1 MNTITS
7 TISVGQAMEVIAT
20 QAADYAASD
29 RPDLDE
35 RTTALADYLS
45 AAIDGPSMNGLR
57 FFESLFE
64 RLDAATEAMEQA
76 EPGRRGRPEGPELE
90 SQKLFFAAMTHEF
103 RNRFV
108 AAVA

>member
-1 MNTITS
+1 MT

-20 QAADYAASD
+20 QAADYAVSD

-35 RTTALADYLS
+35 RTYALADYIS
-45 AAIDGPSMNGLR
+45 ASIDGPSLNGLR

-76 EPGRRGRPEGPELE
+76 SPGRRGRPEGEELE

-108 AAVA
+108 AAAAA